1 MKLVED
7 LKSYLAGIS
16 DPKERAEALLVITT
30 QGNQFLKKLST
41 KTDIEVLLEKF
52 KLRTRYYLS
61 YGTDEEENII
71 YDITLD
77 TVLSDLV
84 QLLGADYEDL
94 DSLLTDFGNANT
106 LEEKIGYIYSDWGN
120 PALNKYATVR
130 DLLEG

>member
-84 QLLGADYEDL
+84 QSLGADYEDL
-94 DSLLTDFGNANT
+94 DCLFTDFGNAST